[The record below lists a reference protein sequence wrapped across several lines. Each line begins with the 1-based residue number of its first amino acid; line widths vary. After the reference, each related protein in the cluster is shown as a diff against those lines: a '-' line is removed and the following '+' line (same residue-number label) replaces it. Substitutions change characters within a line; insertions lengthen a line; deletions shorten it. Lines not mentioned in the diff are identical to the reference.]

1 MLQAGL
7 TVVHSIL
14 LHVHE
19 RGVRIS
25 LAVAVAL
32 AKYLQMPVVLIK
44 LWEAL
49 LLYLAYSLAE
59 LLVRHALLV
68 HLLKDAVRTAHPAQ
82 PHEEHVLFKQR
93 SHATTGI
100 DVCQVGIHDYL
111 SKIRG

>member
-44 LWEAL
+44 LREAL

-68 HLLKDAVRTAHPAQ
+68 HLLKDAVRTLLKRLM
-82 PHEEHVLFKQR
+82 VLKSGR
-93 SHATTGI
+93 LIPLSHMKNTFSSSNVAM
-100 DVCQVGIHDYL
+100 
-111 SKIRG
+111 RRPE

>member
-32 AKYLQMPVVLIK
+32 IK
-44 LWEAL
+44 LREAL